1 VALALCWIAFGV
13 AVAIGAWR
21 MDRLAHLNIEPWSA
35 PGLVPGVLGVLI
47 AAFGAV
53 LAWREAERRR
63 ARPGA
68 RGDAPPAGA
77 GSAAAADAA
86 TGAATGAEAEA
97 LAPGAAGDE
106 PVLAAL
112 RRVAPVLAIAL
123 AFAVGLLGRG
133 LPFAATSSLLVFA
146 WIVLLRWPE
155 WRAQRGLPRGLAT
168 AAVVAVASCTLI
180 ALLFQEVFLVR
191 LP

>member
-1 VALALCWIAFGV
+1 MALALCWVAFGV

-35 PGLVPGVLGVLI
+35 PGLVPGVLGVLM

-53 LAWREAERRR
+53 LAWREAARRR
-63 ARPGA
+63 GA
-68 RGDAPPAGA
+68 GAPVPDAAASDAPLPDPPLP
-77 GSAAAADAA
+77 DA
-86 TGAATGAEAEA
+86 
-97 LAPGAAGDE
+97 PAAGDE
-106 PVLAAL
+106 PVLVAL
-112 RRVAPVLAIAL
+112 RRVAPVLVLAL

-133 LPFAATSSLLVFA
+133 LPFAATASLLVFA
-146 WIVLLRWPE
+146 WIALLRQDE
-155 WRAQRGLPRGLAT
+155 WRAQGRVARGLAS
-168 AAVVAVASCTLI
+168 AAAIAVVSCTLI

>member
-1 VALALCWIAFGV
+1 MAIALCWLAFGL

-53 LAWREAERRR
+53 LAWREAARRR
-63 ARPGA
+63 E
-68 RGDAPPAGA
+68 
-77 GSAAAADAA
+77 GSGTAADAD
-86 TGAATGAEAEA
+86 
-97 LAPGAAGDE
+97 AAGE
-106 PVLAAL
+106 PVLVAL
-112 RRVAPVLAIAL
+112 RRVAPVLALAL

-133 LPFAATSSLLVFA
+133 LPFAATASLLVFA
-146 WIVLLRWPE
+146 WIALLRWPE
-155 WRAQRGLPRGLAT
+155 WRARGGVARGLGS
-168 AAVVAVASCTLI
+168 AAAIAVASCTLI

>member
-1 VALALCWIAFGV
+1 MALALCWVAFGV

-35 PGLVPGVLGVLI
+35 PGLVPGVLGVLM

-53 LAWREAERRR
+53 LAWREAARRR
-63 ARPGA
+63 GA
-68 RGDAPPAGA
+68 GAPAAPVTDAAASDAPLP
-77 GSAAAADAA
+77 DAA
-86 TGAATGAEAEA
+86 VPD
-97 LAPGAAGDE
+97 APLPDAPAAGDE
-106 PVLAAL
+106 PVLVAL
-112 RRVAPVLAIAL
+112 RRVAPVLVLAL

-133 LPFAATSSLLVFA
+133 LPFAATASLLVFA
-146 WIVLLRWPE
+146 WIALLRQDE
-155 WRAQRGLPRGLAT
+155 WRAQGRVARGLAS
-168 AAVVAVASCTLI
+168 AAAIAVVSCTLI